1 MKKTNNFSESD
12 FLDIFDKE
20 IKNRNAPMLTL
31 DESFYDSVVTN
42 IPKNELKRLADLCIK
57 KSWLKKAAFGG
68 SKYAN
73 LQLTSAGIEEMKS
86 EKKQQERTIV
96 KKFSDY
102 IENHKGIVRLF
113 LFIVAII
120 TLLIQI
126 F

>member
-20 IKNRNAPMLTL
+20 IKKRNAPMLTL

-57 KSWLKKAAFGG
+57 KSWLKKTTFG
-68 SKYAN
+68 SNEYAN
-73 LQLTSAGIEEMKS
+73 LKLTSAGIEEMKS

-113 LFIVAII
+113 LFIIPII